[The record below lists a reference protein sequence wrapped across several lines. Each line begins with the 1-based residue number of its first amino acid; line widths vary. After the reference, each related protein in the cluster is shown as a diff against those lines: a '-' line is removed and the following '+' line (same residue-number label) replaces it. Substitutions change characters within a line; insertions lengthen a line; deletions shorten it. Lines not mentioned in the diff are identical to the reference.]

1 MNMDKILKQAQ
12 KMQAQMALAN
22 EQLEK
27 VTVEGTAGGEM
38 VKATV
43 NGHGDLISISISPE
57 VVNKEDIEM
66 LEDLVLAAVKDALKK
81 SREIANNKIN
91 SATGGLAGGLPGFM

>member
-12 KMQAQMALAN
+12 KMQAQMAIAN

-43 NGHGDLISISISPE
+43 NGHGDLVAISISPE
-57 VVNKEDIEM
+57 VVSKDDVEM
-66 LEDLVLAAVKDALKK
+66 LEDLILSAVKDAIKK
-81 SREIANNKIN
+81 SRDVANNKIN
-91 SATGGLAGGLPGFM
+91 SATGGLAGGFPGFM